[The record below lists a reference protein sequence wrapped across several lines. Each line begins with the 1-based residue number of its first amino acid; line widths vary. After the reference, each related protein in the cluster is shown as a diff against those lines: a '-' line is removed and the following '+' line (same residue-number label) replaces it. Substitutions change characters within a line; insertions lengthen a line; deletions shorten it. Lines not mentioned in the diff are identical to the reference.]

1 MDGGALIHLYIH
13 IFIHSYIY
21 VFIYSYIYIFIHS
34 YIQYTHSYI
43 HSFIHCFSK
52 DKQRERKE
60 LKNWKAPQLLAE
72 NLIQFKV
79 I

>member
-21 VFIYSYIYIFIHS
+21 VFIYSYIYIFI
-34 YIQYTHSYI
+34 HSYI